1 MNIECLNHEPA
12 DVEIKQVDSKNV
24 HKKIYFL
31 SLMDSDFINLCLQW
45 CQTHMILTH
54 AALEKL
60 WGQKSTYKFE
70 HHNGFDRDLVM
81 MDLLLWQNIYSPR
94 DKSC

>member
-31 SLMDSDFINLCLQW
+31 SLMDSDFISSVRSSSGYHGLIEIRSGKPLFQIFQILQ
-45 CQTHMILTH
+45 IR
-54 AALEKL
+54 K
-60 WGQKSTYKFE
+60 
-70 HHNGFDRDLVM
+70 
-81 MDLLLWQNIYSPR
+81 
-94 DKSC
+94 